1 MDDALRSV
9 EQQAEGLLK
18 TLRLARAMLDA
29 QRPVELESLRD
40 HAGLLCAKVID
51 LPPELGRTM
60 RPRLLLLLAEVD
72 AVTGAVRSY
81 DPERQKADPCPINR
95 QPS

>member
-1 MDDALRSV
+1 MDDALRLV

-29 QRPVELESLRD
+29 QRPVELEGLSD
-40 HAGLLCAKVID
+40 HAGLLCAKAMD
-51 LPPELGRTM
+51 LPPDLGRM
-60 RPRLLLLLAEVD
+60 VRARLLLLLAEID
-72 AVTGAVRSY
+72 ALTGAVRSQ
-81 DPERQKADPCPINR
+81 DLNRQKADPCPYNR